1 MPDTSDIR
9 TLLAVCTKAPHFYFV
24 KARNPFCYG
33 EMESPNTSLQAIDL
47 ELSCSRQACSNRP
60 GTGPG
65 YENTEPGFIFKVFR
79 VPSIIHPLR
88 SSYPDSRKVV

>member
-9 TLLAVCTKAPHFYFV
+9 TLLAVCTKAPHFHFV
-24 KARNPFCYG
+24 KAQNPVCYG
-33 EMESPNTSLQAIDL
+33 EMESPNTSLQATDL
-47 ELSCSRQACSNRP
+47 DLSCWGQACSNRP

-65 YENTEPGFIFKVFR
+65 YENTKFGFIFKVLR

-88 SSYPDSRKVV
+88 SANTKSGKVV